1 MRVLLAD
8 FPRRAQPKK
17 TISSLFLSLQPWLTL
32 RRGWTGGGRGGGGG
46 GGGKVL
52 GIVSPEDTNGF
63 WCRVFFTQHL
73 THGAVLL
80 QSLHFNIHYDDVRRS
95 NGPTIGHLHRPEGES
110 IFKTLKRR
118 PFSLHLHTISCL
130 GNTCIPVCVTLFSC
144 VCVCGKSM
152 SEYLLCLA
160 MYSMQAN
167 ETLLLVILF
176 SRRSTV

>member
-1 MRVLLAD
+1 MEHSSTPGLIVGPFICSRKECLLSE
-8 FPRRAQPKK
+8 RC
-17 TISSLFLSLQPWLTL
+17 TLSLEW
-32 RRGWTGGGRGGGGG
+32 GRGGGG

-144 VCVCGKSM
+144 VCAESQ
-152 SEYLLCLA
+152 CLNTFCVWPCTA
-160 MYSMQAN
+160 CKRTRHYC
-167 ETLLLVILF
+167 L
-176 SRRSTV
+176 